1 MDNKRPFRKRLASLV
16 QGSFILSALDRLSR
30 AVSEAAQTGLVG
42 SFFTSYKTESKAGS
56 QSMTA
61 FLHEKLNIK
70 GRFLLPLKRA
80 FARSVRGSLLIA
92 ALTRFFRG
100 MLRCSLKF
108 YGIFTFFFSLYTV
121 IVALLK
127 HFALAEGAL
136 FSPDLFLG
144 VILFFA
150 AIPCMAVK
158 RPIGDVIGE
167 SRILSFLLFGFL
179 GIRRASFLPD
189 GDAVG
194 KSNIAIITGMM
205 AGALTF
211 FVSPFL
217 MLFAFF
223 GLLFLYL
230 ILTVPESGV
239 VLIFLTLPFLPTL
252 PLGAFTVYVFF
263 CYLIKLFRSKRT
275 FKLEPLDLLILLFA
289 LLTFFGGFVS
299 VSTAS
304 RLPSLMFLCFLGGYF
319 LTVNLI
325 RSPEWI
331 GRVVG
336 ALIAS
341 AALVALYG
349 LYQKV
354 TGNISTTWQ
363 DSEMF
368 SYIDGRITSTLEN
381 PNVLAE
387 YLIMTLPFAFA
398 FFLTAK
404 KGVSRILAL
413 ALCGLSGAA
422 LIFTWSRGA
431 WLGLMIGGTIFLL
444 LYSRHTISALLFCC
458 LGIPFLPFVIPESI
472 LLRLTSIG
480 NLADSSTSY
489 RMSIWKAAVRMFSDH
504 LFSGI
509 GIGEGAFA
517 TVYPEYALAG
527 IESAPHSHN
536 LFLQIGIELGIVGL
550 GVFLLILILFARSA
564 LTLSAETV
572 GLRAPFGV
580 RSIKKRANVY
590 SLAGFCG
597 ILAVLAQGM
606 TDYVWY
612 NYRVFF
618 LFWLVIGIVSSM
630 HKVFRREGDDDA
642 LLPAAE
648 R

>member
-1 MDNKRPFRKRLASLV
+1 LDGKKSFRQKLALLFSSSLIF
-16 QGSFILSALDRLSR
+16 SLLDRFSR
-30 AVSEAAQTGLVG
+30 ALSEQAQSGLIG
-42 SFFTSYKTESKAGS
+42 SFFTSYRPASEQGK
-56 QSMTA
+56 QSMLA
-61 FLHEKLNIK
+61 FVWHKLDVK
-70 GRFLLPLKRA
+70 GRILLPIKRA
-80 FARSVRGSLLIA
+80 FARSVRNSLLIA
-92 ALTRFFRG
+92 SVTALFRG

-108 YGIFTFFFSLYTV
+108 YGIFSFFFALYTA

-127 HFALAEGAL
+127 HFALGESEL
-136 FSPDLFLG
+136 LSPDLFLG
-144 VILFFA
+144 LILLFA
-150 AIPCMAVK
+150 SIPCMLVK

-167 SRILSFLLFGFL
+167 SRILSFLLFDFL
-179 GIRRASFLPD
+179 GIRRASFHPD
-189 GDAVG
+189 GPMIG
-194 KSNIAIITGMM
+194 RSNIAIITGMM
-205 AGALTF
+205 VGALTF

-217 MLFAFF
+217 LLS
-223 GLLFLYL
+223 GLLGILFLYL

-239 VLIFLTLPFLPTL
+239 VLIFLFLPFLPTL

-275 FKLEPLDLLILLFA
+275 FKLELLDLLILFFA
-289 LLTFFGGFVS
+289 ALTLFGGFVS

-325 RSPEWI
+325 RSAEWLSRTI
-331 GRVVG
+331 G
-336 ALIAS
+336 ALMTSAS
-341 AALVALYG
+341 LVALYG
-349 LYQKV
+349 LYQKL
-354 TGNISTTWQ
+354 TGNISQTWQ
-363 DSEMF
+363 DSDMF

-398 FFLTAK
+398 FLLNAK
-404 KGVSRILAL
+404 KGLSRLTAL
-413 ALCGLSGAA
+413 LFCGLSALA

-431 WLGLMIGGTIFLL
+431 WLGLMIGGLIFLL

-472 LLRLTSIG
+472 LLRLSSIG

-489 RMSIWKAAVRMFSDH
+489 RMSIWEAAVNMLSDN
-504 LFSGI
+504 LLSGI

-517 TVYPEYALAG
+517 TVYPRYALAG

-550 GVFLLILILFARSA
+550 IVFLLCMIVFARST
-564 LTLSAETV
+564 LTMSADTV
-572 GLRAPFGV
+572 GMDAPFDV
-580 RSIKKRANVY
+580 RPVKKRFNVY

-618 LFWLVIGIVSSM
+618 LFWLIVGLVSSI
-630 HKVFRREGDDDA
+630 HKVFRREREEDS
-642 LLPAAE
+642 LLTD